1 MIPCLILG
9 DSLAV
14 GVGQARPECIVAA
27 EVGIN
32 SSRYLQIWRPPM
44 QAKTVVISLGVND
57 SLDIE
62 TEQNLR
68 QLRHGIT
75 AETVYWLVPGIH
87 PTARTAVHDIARA
100 FGDKVIDVAPLT
112 GSDHVHPDRTGYATL
127 ASLTRHDDDG
137 RVPRQGD
144 GGRLSRQGDG
154 GRLSRQGD
162 GGRVPRHSAYATVPS
177 PRSAYRDF
185 PAAGSGYRDF
195 AAAPVHVPGVNV
207 WRGPDNLNG
216 LPVPPMPPKKPPR

>member
-32 SSRYLQIWRPPM
+32 SSRYLQTWRPPM

-100 FGDKVIDVAPLT
+100 FGDKMIDVAPLT

-127 ASLTRHDDDG
+127 ASLTRHDD
-137 RVPRQGD
+137 
-144 GGRLSRQGDG
+144 GGRLSRQGD
-154 GRLSRQGD
+154 D
-162 GGRVPRHSAYATVPS
+162 GRVPRHSAYATVPS